1 MTEEVRRAAI
11 ATANEELRKY
21 AVIPL
26 YRNDYRILT
35 VHMYNPWV
43 TEETIRCFRQ
53 SKDYKRRPWNM
64 DREKTV
70 PYKVGGGLDKRGR
83 VSTSARCVFYQGGQ
97 GLPGVL
103 GAAAVM

>member
-1 MTEEVRRAAI
+1 MSRKGTQYYDVTMLTIDRAEEVRRAAI

-43 TEETIRCFRQ
+43 TEETIRYFLGR
-53 SKDYKRRPWNM
+53 YF
-64 DREKTV
+64 TV
-70 PYKVGGGLDKRGR
+70 
-83 VSTSARCVFYQGGQ
+83 F
-97 GLPGVL
+97 PGVRIIKDGL
-103 GAAAVM
+103 GIWTGKR